1 MRAQVIQLSLLEK
14 GIQMKKITGLNKYS
28 IKGNKTEI
36 SLLIWRF
43 ESHLYTFLVEERG

>member
-1 MRAQVIQLSLLEK
+1 MRASNSIELVGKRNSNEK
-14 GIQMKKITGLNKYS
+14 KPGLNIYS